1 MKIAFDSQIFT
12 IQEYGG
18 ISRYICSLA
27 QQLNTHHDVEAKIFA
42 PLHINAYAD
51 SLPISLAYGV
61 KVPRIRNTGRIV
73 LTASQL
79 LSRVAISR
87 FKPQIVHETYF
98 SSLSST
104 PKNALCVITVHDMI
118 HERLPSAFPR
128 NSPPTSEWKIKS
140 IKRADH
146 VICVSENTKQDL
158 LELTD
163 ISPEKISVVHHG
175 FNQLTVSN
183 VEKIAV
189 PVPYLLYVGDRFGYK
204 NFDGLLRAYA
214 SSSWLR
220 ANLRIVCFGGGR
232 LHANELLLIQSLGLT
247 FQQVEQ
253 VGGSDEQLAVF
264 YKNAAAFVYPSLYE
278 GFGIPPLEA
287 MSLNCPVICSD
298 ASSIPEVVGDAAQY
312 FDAKNIDSIT
322 ASIEVVL
329 QSSEKRDYF
338 IAKGVERCNKFS
350 WKRCANE
357 TLTVYENLVNT

>member
-12 IQEYGG
+12 MQEYGG
-18 ISRYICSLA
+18 ISRYMCSLA

-51 SLPISLAYGV
+51 SLLNSLVYGV

-73 LTASQL
+73 HVASQL

-104 PKNALCVITVHDMI
+104 PKNARCVITVHDMI
-118 HERLPSAFPR
+118 HERFSSAFPH
-128 NSPPTSEWKIKS
+128 NDPTSEWKRKS

-146 VICVSENTKQDL
+146 VICVSEYTKQDL
-158 LELTD
+158 LEFID
-163 ISPEKISVVHHG
+163 IPPEKISVVHHG
-175 FNQLTVSN
+175 FNPLPISNTERITLTS
-183 VEKIAV
+183 
-189 PVPYLLYVGDRFGYK
+189 PYLLYVGDRFGYK

-214 SSSWLR
+214 SSSWLKG
-220 ANLRIVCFGGGR
+220 NLRIVCFGGGR

-247 FQQVEQ
+247 LQQVEQ
-253 VGGSDEQLAVF
+253 VGGSDEQLASF
-264 YKNAAAFVYPSLYE
+264 YQNAAAFVYPSLYE

-287 MSLNCPVICSD
+287 MSLKCPVICSN
-298 ASSIPEVVGDAAQY
+298 ASSIPEVVGDAAKY

-322 ASIEVVL
+322 AAIEGVL
-329 QSSEKRDYF
+329 QSSEKRDNF
-338 IAKGVERCNKFS
+338 IVKGVERCKKFTLS
-350 WKRCANE
+350 RCVNE
-357 TLTVYENLVNT
+357 TLAVYKAL

>member
-12 IQEYGG
+12 MQEYGG

-51 SLPISLAYGV
+51 TLPSSLAYGV
-61 KVPRIRNTGRIV
+61 KVPRIRYTGRIV
-73 LTASQL
+73 HATSQL
-79 LSRVAISR
+79 LSRVAINC
-87 FKPQIVHETYF
+87 FNPQIVHETYF
-98 SSLSST
+98 SSLSSM
-104 PKNALCVITVHDMI
+104 PKNARCVITVHDMI
-118 HERLPSAFPR
+118 HERFSSAFPR
-128 NSPPTSEWKIKS
+128 NDSTSEWKIKS

-146 VICVSENTKQDL
+146 VICVSEYTKQDL

-183 VEKIAV
+183 AERIAV
-189 PVPYLLYVGDRFGYK
+189 TVPYLLYVGDRFGYK

-220 ANLRIVCFGGGR
+220 GNLRIVCFGGGR

-247 FQQVEQ
+247 LQQVEQ
-253 VGGSDEQLAVF
+253 VGGSDEQLATF
-264 YKNAAAFVYPSLYE
+264 YKNAAAFIYPSLYE

-298 ASSIPEVVGDAAQY
+298 ASSIPEVVGDAAEY

-322 ASIEVVL
+322 AAIEGVL

-338 IAKGVERCNKFS
+338 IAKGVERCDKFT
-350 WKRCANE
+350 WNRCANE
-357 TLTVYENLVNT
+357 TLAVYEKLV

>member
-12 IQEYGG
+12 MQEYGG

-51 SLPISLAYGV
+51 SLPTSLAYGV

-73 LTASQL
+73 HAASQL

-104 PKNALCVITVHDMI
+104 PKNARCVITVHDMI
-118 HERLPSAFPR
+118 HERFSSAFPR
-128 NSPPTSEWKIKS
+128 NDPPTSEWKKMS
-140 IKRADH
+140 IMRAEH
-146 VICVSENTKQDL
+146 VICVSEHTKQDL
-158 LELTD
+158 LELID

-175 FNQLTVSN
+175 FDPLNLPALVRQNANQ
-183 VEKIAV
+183 
-189 PVPYLLYVGDRFGYK
+189 PYLLYVGTRRGYK

-214 SSSWLR
+214 NSSWLK

-232 LHANELLLIQSLGLT
+232 LLANELSLIKSLGLT
-247 FQQVEQ
+247 LQQVEQ
-253 VGGSDEQLAVF
+253 VSGSDEQLATF

-298 ASSIPEVVGDAAQY
+298 ASSIPEVVGDAAEY

-322 ASIEVVL
+322 TAIEGVL
-329 QSSEKRDYF
+329 QSAEKRNYF
-338 IAKGVERCNKFS
+338 IAKGVVRCSSFT

-357 TLTVYENLVNT
+357 TLAVYENLVDT